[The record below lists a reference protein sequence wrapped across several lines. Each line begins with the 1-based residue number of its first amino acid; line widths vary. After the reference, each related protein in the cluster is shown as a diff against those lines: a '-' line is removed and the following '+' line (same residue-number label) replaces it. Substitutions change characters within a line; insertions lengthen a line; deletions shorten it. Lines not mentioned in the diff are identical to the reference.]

1 MQPFPFSNL
10 RVFLN
15 PMPILIDCFFFRFVH
30 SLQIKTKDEQK
41 YKRVHEEV
49 LKKMDKYEND
59 NQPQVS
65 RTKNYFINKLVFD
78 KKID

>member
-1 MQPFPFSNL
+1 
-10 RVFLN
+10 
-15 PMPILIDCFFFRFVH
+15 MPCKSQFQV
-30 SLQIKTKDEQK
+30 KTKDEQK

-65 RTKNYFINKLVFD
+65 FALTWTIIAFDRFIE
-78 KKID
+78 